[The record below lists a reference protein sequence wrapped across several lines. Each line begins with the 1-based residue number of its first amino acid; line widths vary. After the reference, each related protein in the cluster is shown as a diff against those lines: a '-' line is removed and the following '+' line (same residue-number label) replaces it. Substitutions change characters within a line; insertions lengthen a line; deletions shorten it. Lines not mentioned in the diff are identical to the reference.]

1 MFGHKKRTMQNENAL
16 KASITNSPD
25 WETAVTDFIRCTTQL
40 GQPFTSGHVT
50 TILRVYRPELRFKH
64 ADIGERCRD
73 AFYQGEVDYS
83 TNGAV
88 QEPRVCAGLGRT
100 PAGTTVLVYAPDQD
114 AALEFLFEL
123 DIPEPGAGLTQM
135 PQEHPIQ
142 AGVQIKPALPSP
154 ADMKA
159 TVLSDHR
166 LCVPRAA
173 LEALLH
179 VTGRSFRADQRVWVR
194 FAGTPD
200 YDKALITLDQ
210 QPGAVDYGVQATRGR
225 ILFPKAGTGQ
235 FGHGDIFA
243 VEVKGDELVCDISTP
258 L

>member
-1 MFGHKKRTMQNENAL
+1 MQNENAL
-16 KASITNSPD
+16 KMSISQSPD
-25 WETAVTDFIRCTTQL
+25 WETAVEDFIRCTTQL

-50 TILRVYRPELRFKH
+50 TILRVYRPEFRFKH
-64 ADIGERCRD
+64 ADIGEACRD
-73 AFYQGEVDYS
+73 AFYDGRVEYGDVL
-83 TNGAV
+83 AV

-100 PAGTTVLVYAPDQD
+100 PAGTTVFVYAADQD
-114 AALEFLFEL
+114 AALAFPFEL

-142 AGVQIKPALPSP
+142 QNVQVKPSLPSP

-179 VTGRSFRADQRVWVR
+179 ATGRSFRSDQRVWVR
-194 FAGTPD
+194 FEGSPD
-200 YDKALITLDQ
+200 YDKAIVTLDQ
-210 QPGAVDYGVQATRGR
+210 QPNAVHYGVQSTRGR
-225 ILFPKAGTGQ
+225 ILFPKAGSGQ
-235 FGHGDIFA
+235 FDHGDIFA
-243 VEVKGDELVCDISTP
+243 VEVVGDELVCDISKA